1 MISVC
6 IIAKNEENTIE
17 QLFSDVKNQD
27 YSHED
32 IEIVLVDSMSSD
44 NTKMLMLQFSNS
56 ENDFSDIRVYENRKE
71 NQASGWNVA
80 IQNARG
86 DIIIRVDAHAML
98 PKDFVK
104 KSVACI
110 MSGENVCG
118 GPRPNIAV
126 PSTKWT
132 DVLLGTES
140 SMFGSSI
147 ATYRRAE
154 NEKKYVKSVFHGAYR
169 KEVFEKVG
177 GFNEKLGR
185 TEDNEMHY
193 RIRKSGYQIC
203 YDPQIYSYQHIRST
217 WRGMIRQKYSNGYW
231 IGLTL
236 GVCPGC
242 LAVYHFIPAAFVC
255 ALLFC
260 VFVGIGS
267 TWVPMICL
275 GVAYGGFCAVSTG
288 MLLWKNKKNFYFL
301 ITPLIF
307 LSLHMMY
314 GIGTMIGMI
323 RMPFWRKKVYKKE
336 K

>member
-1 MISVC
+1 MVSVC

-17 QLFSDVKNQD
+17 QLFLNVRNQV
-27 YSHED
+27 YPHED
-32 IEIVLVDSMSSD
+32 MEIVLVDSMSSD
-44 NTKMLMLQFSNS
+44 NTKMIMQQFANS
-56 ENDFSDIRVYENRKE
+56 EHEFADIRVYENEKE

-80 IQNARG
+80 IRNARG

-104 KSVACI
+104 NSVACI

-132 DVLLGTES
+132 DVLLGAES

-147 ATYRRAE
+147 ALYRRAE
-154 NEKKYVKSVFHGAYR
+154 NEKTYVKSVFHGTYR
-169 KEVFEKVG
+169 KEVFKKVG
-177 GFNEKLGR
+177 VFNEKLGR

-193 RIRKSGYQIC
+193 RICQAGYKIC
-203 YDPQIYSYQHIRST
+203 YDPKICSYQHIRST

-255 ALLFC
+255 ALIMCLC
-260 VFVGIGS
+260 AGI
-267 TWVPMICL
+267 WVSWLPMLYL
-275 GVAYGGFCAVSTG
+275 GVAYGGFCIVSTG
-288 MLLWKNKKNFYFL
+288 MLLLKNKRNFFFL
-301 ITPLIF
+301 ITPFIF
-307 LSLHMMY
+307 LSLHIMY
-314 GIGTMIGMI
+314 GIGTLVGIFK
-323 RMPFWRKKVYKKE
+323 MPLWRKKVYYKDK
-336 K
+336 